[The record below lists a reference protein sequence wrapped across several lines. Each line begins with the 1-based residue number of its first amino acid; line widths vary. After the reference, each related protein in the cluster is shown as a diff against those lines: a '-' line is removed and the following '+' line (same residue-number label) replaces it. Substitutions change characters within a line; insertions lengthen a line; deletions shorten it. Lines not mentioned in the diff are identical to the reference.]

1 MQMLCQFLLADRLT
15 NIFAMNHSDDAN
27 DGLAHRVGYTF
38 IFAMNHSY
46 QQVYCVLNAVGYTFI
61 FAMNHSR

>member
-38 IFAMNHSY
+38 IFAMNHSNKTAAY
-46 QQVYCVLNAVGYTFI
+46 SEITLDIPSFLL
-61 FAMNHSR
+61 

>member
-38 IFAMNHSY
+38 IFAMNHSM
-46 QQVYCVLNAVGYTFI
+46 QHFFISTQCVGYTFI
-61 FAMNHSR
+61 FAMNHS